1 MMSDKTRST
10 VYIGVTNDLL
20 GRVAQHRSGEHPG
33 FTRDYH
39 CTRACLLLA
48 LPEYSGCDCVGE
60 AVERLATFEKECAG

>member
-1 MMSDKTRST
+1 MMSNKTRST
-10 VYIGVTNDLL
+10 LYIGVTNDLL

-48 LPEYSGCDCVGE
+48 LPE
-60 AVERLATFEKECAG
+60 VERLATFEKECAG